1 LLILEPLPGQLPP
14 WQRRTNV
21 WRRETNPARGS
32 KLLFDRDD
40 LAKNYAEKLNE
51 GWFFGI
57 NNSANETNT
66 WLERACSCAGMT
78 WGQKF
83 KTSLTP
89 SIDDL

>member
-1 LLILEPLPGQLPP
+1 MGLEQFENIFLVKPRS
-14 WQRRTNV
+14 RRIV
-21 WRRETNPARGS
+21 ARDP

-57 NNSANETNT
+57 NNSANETNS

-78 WGQKF
+78 WGQQF